1 MFKNK
6 VSFALLSLLLVVA
19 LVLSGCTSKEVS
31 PKEAIQSSMSKSSD
45 IKSYNFK
52 GSMKFDDIN
61 VPQEEAAAGAAAI
74 SMMKNAEL
82 SWTGA
87 YQADPMMMEMNLK
100 IDLKGDLA
108 ISFAIPMI
116 MTTEKIW
123 IKIPNIPM
131 LPIPE
136 DLKGKFLELD
146 LKELAEQSGQELPS
160 MDIGKSQKFGQD
172 ITEIIFKH
180 VEEES
185 YLSTIPV
192 KDAGVPEELDVKQV
206 VQFHMD
212 KAQIEP
218 FVNTVIDKI
227 APEIIDLLSTNE
239 EYRNMLQLKPEDL
252 EEAKKGLAE
261 VKDEEVT
268 EGLAEMNKQ
277 LKSLNIKANMG
288 IDKNEY
294 PVYTD
299 VKIDAAIE
307 SEDLTGSVAISFVS
321 QNTNVNGDVKFE
333 IGEPKGDDVIT
344 MEELQ
349 EQMGGMFG
357 GSMEGLEGMDELD
370 LEAMD
375 EGL

>member
-1 MFKNK
+1 MFKSK
-6 VSFALLSLLLVVA
+6 LSYVLLSLLLTVA
-19 LVLSGCTSKEVS
+19 VVLSGCTAKDKS
-31 PKEAIQSSMSKSSD
+31 PKEALQASMSKSSD

-52 GSMKFDDIN
+52 GSMKFEDIN
-61 VPQEEAAAGAAAI
+61 FPQEDMSADEAAAI
-74 SMMKNAEL
+74 VNMLQSAEL

-87 YQADPMMMEMNLK
+87 YKADPMMMEMNLK
-100 IDLKGDLA
+100 LDLKGDLA
-108 ISFAIPMI
+108 ISFTVPII

-123 IKIPNIPM
+123 VKIPNIPM

-136 DLKGKFLELD
+136 DIQNKFVELD
-146 LKELAEQSGQELPS
+146 LKELAEQSGQP
-160 MDIGKSQKFGQD
+160 MPTIDVGKSQAMVND
-172 ITEIIFKH
+172 MMEIIFKH
-180 VEEES
+180 IDEET
-185 YLSTIPV
+185 YLTSV
-192 KDAGVPEELDVKQV
+192 DKKDAGLPEDVTVDQV
-206 VQFHMD
+206 VQFHME

-218 FVNTVIDKI
+218 LVNTVIDKI
-227 APEIIDLLSTNE
+227 APEIIELLSTNE

-261 VKDEEVT
+261 VKDGEVS
-268 EGLAEMNKQ
+268 EGLAEMNKE
-277 LKSLNIKANMG
+277 LKSLNVIANIG

-299 VKIDAAIE
+299 MKIDAAIE
-307 SEDLTGSVAISFVS
+307 SEEATGSFAIKVVS

-333 IGEPKGDDVIT
+333 IGQPKAEEIVS

-357 GSMEGLEGMDELD
+357 GSMEGMDELD

>member
-1 MFKNK
+1 MFKSK
-6 VSFALLSLLLVVA
+6 LSFVLLSLLLTVA
-19 LVLSGCTSKEVS
+19 VVLSGCTAKDKS
-31 PKEAIQSSMSKSSD
+31 PKEALQASMSKSSD

-52 GSMKFDDIN
+52 GSMKFEDIN
-61 VPQEEAAAGAAAI
+61 FPQEDMSADEAAAI
-74 SMMKNAEL
+74 VNMLQSAEL

-87 YQADPMMMEMNLK
+87 YKADPMMMEMNLK
-100 IDLKGDLA
+100 LDLKGDLA
-108 ISFAIPMI
+108 ISFTVPII

-123 IKIPNIPM
+123 VKIPNIPM

-136 DLKGKFLELD
+136 DIQNKFVELD
-146 LKELAEQSGQELPS
+146 LKELAEQSGQP
-160 MDIGKSQKFGQD
+160 MPTIDVGKSQAMVND
-172 ITEIIFKH
+172 MMEIIFKH
-180 VEEES
+180 IDEET
-185 YLSTIPV
+185 YLTSV
-192 KDAGVPEELDVKQV
+192 DKKDAGLPEDVTVDQV
-206 VQFHMD
+206 VQFHME

-218 FVNTVIDKI
+218 LVNTVIDKI
-227 APEIIDLLSTNE
+227 APEIIELLSTNE

-261 VKDEEVT
+261 VKDGEVS
-268 EGLAEMNKQ
+268 EGLAEMNKE
-277 LKSLNIKANMG
+277 LKSLNVIANIG

-299 VKIDAAIE
+299 MKIDAAIE
-307 SEDLTGSVAISFVS
+307 SEEATGSFAIKVVS

-333 IGEPKGDDVIT
+333 IGQPKAEEIVS

-357 GSMEGLEGMDELD
+357 GSMEGMDELD